1 MKWLLSLVFLTI
13 IFISVSFFISEKMVF
28 AFRWMTIGMAI
39 ISFVFFFITRINNH
53 KSIGG
58 NILAITLKFLMSPF
72 VFITYY
78 VATHSKNSLD
88 YYFFII
94 AYILYSIVCYTGAYY
109 NTKNQKNIL

>member
-1 MKWLLSLVFLTI
+1 MKWLFSLVCLTI
-13 IFISVSFFISEKMVF
+13 AFVSTSFFIPEKMVF

-39 ISFVFFFITRINNH
+39 ISFVFYFITRINNH

-58 NILAITLKFLMSPF
+58 NILAITFKFLMSPF